1 MQTQKQEKGQKE
13 KEAFVEMLTKDLNM
27 VQREAVLHK
36 QGPLLILAGAGSG
49 KTRVITHRIAYLV
62 QCCGIWPSEIIA
74 ITFTNKAANE
84 MKERVAQLIGLN
96 SRGMWIG
103 TFHAMMLRILRQHAE
118 QIGFNQNFTILD
130 IDDQQRLLKEILKEL
145 KIDNAVLNVRTVQNK
160 ISSAKNRMI
169 DWSEMEKSSGADKSR
184 KQIAEIY
191 RLYQEAMKRGNSMD
205 FDDILFYAVQILQ
218 ENSAIR
224 EAYQTRFKHVLVDE
238 YQDTNHVQYLLVKLL
253 SGKYKNV
260 CVVGDDD
267 QSIYSFRGA
276 NIENILNFEKDF
288 KMSKVV
294 KLEQNYRS
302 TQMILGAANAVIKK
316 NEGRK
321 DKRLWTDQ
329 VKGDPICFYLADN
342 QYNEARYVASEIKR
356 LTNRQSDPLL
366 SSNIGILYRVNALSR
381 NLEFALREQGIQYNI
396 YGGLRFY
403 DRKEIRDFLAYLRV
417 VFSDD
422 DELALVRIIN
432 VPKRGIGARTIE
444 RVRAIA
450 GHENISLMKVLVKAD
465 QYPELSRAH
474 NSIGEF
480 VNIISKL
487 RQLMLDDD
495 MDFAEFCRE
504 IQEKSGLLQELV
516 EQKEEN
522 VEEAVSRIENLQEIL
537 SDSLEFEAKVK
548 EEIEQFKQMDENFIQ
563 PDLPELAQD
572 DEDMY
577 AQDLSLFTLTKGF
590 LEQTTLFSDLDQ
602 SDADDTVRLMAI
614 HSSKGLEFDAVFIIG
629 MEESVFPGYRSFE
642 SPDEMEEERRL
653 AYVGITRA
661 RKHLHL
667 TATRSRLLYG
677 QTRYNVVSR
686 FLSEIPDDYIREIG
700 GSRES
705 QKSIKDNSR
714 SDFNNWGSNQNS
726 GHHSRKS
733 RIPDA
738 DKYSRNS
745 PGKKSKILGSFGLEN
760 KGRKS
765 FKDSVGLDVNKL
777 KTGQTFKHKKFGL
790 GKLEK
795 IDYVASDAILTLE
808 FSGQIKRMMAS
819 SAPLTKEGK

>member
-1 MQTQKQEKGQKE
+1 M
-13 KEAFVEMLTKDLNM
+13 
-27 VQREAVLHK
+27 
-36 QGPLLILAGAGSG
+36 
-49 KTRVITHRIAYLV
+49 
-62 QCCGIWPSEIIA
+62 
-74 ITFTNKAANE
+74 
-84 MKERVAQLIGLN
+84 
-96 SRGMWIG
+96 
-103 TFHAMMLRILRQHAE
+103 
-118 QIGFNQNFTILD
+118 
-130 IDDQQRLLKEILKEL
+130 
-145 KIDNAVLNVRTVQNK
+145 
-160 ISSAKNRMI
+160 
-169 DWSEMEKSSGADKSR
+169 
-184 KQIAEIY
+184 
-191 RLYQEAMKRGNSMD
+191 
-205 FDDILFYAVQILQ
+205 
-218 ENSAIR
+218 
-224 EAYQTRFKHVLVDE
+224 
-238 YQDTNHVQYLLVKLL
+238 
-253 SGKYKNV
+253 
-260 CVVGDDD
+260 
-267 QSIYSFRGA
+267 
-276 NIENILNFEKDF
+276 
-288 KMSKVV
+288 
-294 KLEQNYRS
+294 
-302 TQMILGAANAVIKK
+302 
-316 NEGRK
+316 
-321 DKRLWTDQ
+321 
-329 VKGDPICFYLADN
+329 
-342 QYNEARYVASEIKR
+342 
-356 LTNRQSDPLL
+356 
-366 SSNIGILYRVNALSR
+366 
-381 NLEFALREQGIQYNI
+381 
-396 YGGLRFY
+396 
-403 DRKEIRDFLAYLRV
+403 
-417 VFSDD
+417 
-422 DELALVRIIN
+422 
-432 VPKRGIGARTIE
+432 
-444 RVRAIA
+444 
-450 GHENISLMKVLVKAD
+450 
-465 QYPELSRAH
+465 
-474 NSIGEF
+474 
-480 VNIISKL
+480 
-487 RQLMLDDD
+487 
-495 MDFAEFCRE
+495 
-504 IQEKSGLLQELV
+504 
-516 EQKEEN
+516 
-522 VEEAVSRIENLQEIL
+522 
-537 SDSLEFEAKVK
+537 
-548 EEIEQFKQMDENFIQ
+548 
-563 PDLPELAQD
+563 PELAQD

-677 QTRYNVVSR
+677 QTRYNVLSR